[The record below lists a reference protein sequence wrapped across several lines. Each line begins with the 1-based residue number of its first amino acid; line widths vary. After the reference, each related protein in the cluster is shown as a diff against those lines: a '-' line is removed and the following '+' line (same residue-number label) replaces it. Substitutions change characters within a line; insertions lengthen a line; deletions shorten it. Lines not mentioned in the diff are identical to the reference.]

1 MIGDDLIAAARV
13 VKAGVGATLGCFNFA
28 TLFTNYI
35 TISVSVSI
43 ALVAS
48 ISAFASLYGL
58 LSFSYTFL
66 GDILDSQIY
75 AFISYTLNFD
85 FLQAI
90 FTGHYLTLVTVIS
103 LYVFVGVFYLSVI
116 LVPHLLSVIR
126 STLNWMT
133 GDS

>member
-13 VKAGVGATLGCFNFA
+13 VKAGIGATLGCFSFA

-35 TISVSVSI
+35 VLSVSVGI
-43 ALVAS
+43 ALTAS
-48 ISAFASLYGL
+48 ISTFASLYGL
-58 LSFSYTFL
+58 LSFSFTFL
-66 GDILDSQIY
+66 GDIFDSQIY

-90 FTGHYLTLVTVIS
+90 FVGHYLTLVTVVS
-103 LYVFVGVFYLSVI
+103 FYVGVGVFYLGVI
-116 LVPHLLSVIR
+116 LLPHLLSVIR
-126 STLNWMT
+126 STINWMT